1 MSKPRIGLAMDVED
15 GSGPRATKEKS
26 PFVFLK
32 SAYVE
37 RVIEAGGIPFLLPP
51 THDESIVDAYL
62 DSIDGLIVTGSG
74 IDVPGEMYGHER
86 HPKTGRLLPAKSEFE
101 VRLIQR
107 ACSRTLP
114 YLGIC
119 NGMQVMN
126 VAYGGTLYQDLPSE
140 KGVKHET
147 DDATQPCH
155 GVTLEAGTKL
165 HLLIGAKT
173 RRRELVA
180 SPGRAR
186 CWKRAR
192 GRRDLRGRRH
202 RRGDRGSLAAVCDR
216 RAVASRAD
224 SDARRQPHA
233 LRGARAG
240 RRREAARES
249 DVARSP

>member
-1 MSKPRIGLAMDVED
+1 MKPRIGLAMDVED
-15 GSGPRATKEKS
+15 GTGPRATKEKS

-37 RVIEAGGIPFLLPP
+37 RVIEAGGIPLLLAP
-51 THDESIVDAYL
+51 THDESVVDAYL

-74 IDVPGEMYGHER
+74 IDVPGEMYGHAR
-86 HPKTGRLLPAKSEFE
+86 HPKTGRLLPSKSEFE
-101 VRLIQR
+101 VRLIRR
-107 ACSRTLP
+107 ACARTLP

-165 HLLIGAKT
+165 HLLVGAT
-173 RRRELVA
+173 
-180 SPGRAR
+180 
-186 CWKRAR
+186 
-192 GRRDLRGRRH
+192 
-202 RRGDRGSLAAVCDR
+202 
-216 RAVASRAD
+216 RAD
-224 SDARRQPHA
+224 VNSSHHQAVRDVGNGLVIAAISEPDGIIEAIEDPAQPFAIGVQWHPELIPAHAGSRTLFHA
-233 LRGARAG
+233 LVRA
-240 RRREAARES
+240 AAAPRLKTS
-249 DVARSP
+249 SRDA

>member
-1 MSKPRIGLAMDVED
+1 MTHAKPRIGLAMDVED
-15 GSGPRATKEKS
+15 GNGPRATKEKS

-37 RVIEAGGIPFLLPP
+37 RVIEAGGIPLLLAP

-74 IDVPGEMYGHER
+74 IDVPGEMYGHAR

-101 VRLIQR
+101 VRLIRR
-107 ACSRTLP
+107 AASRTLP

-140 KGVKHET
+140 KGVKHDT

-155 GVTLEAGTKL
+155 GVTFETGTKL
-165 HLLIGAKT
+165 HLLVGAI
-173 RRRELVA
+173 
-180 SPGRAR
+180 
-186 CWKRAR
+186 
-192 GRRDLRGRRH
+192 
-202 RRGDRGSLAAVCDR
+202 
-216 RAVASRAD
+216 RAD
-224 SDARRQPHA
+224 VNSSHHQAVRDVGNG
-233 LRGARAG
+233 LVV
-240 RRREAARES
+240 AAISES
-249 DVARSP
+249 DGIVEAIEDPAQPFAIGVQWHPELIPTHAGSRTLFAELIRAASAKPRAKASSL

>member
-15 GSGPRATKEKS
+15 GNGPRATKEKS

-37 RVIEAGGIPFLLPP
+37 RVIEAGGVPFLLPP
-51 THDESIVDAYL
+51 TDDEAIVDAYL

-101 VRLIQR
+101 VRLIKR

-140 KGVKHET
+140 KGVKHES

-165 HLLIGAKT
+165 HVLIGAKRADVNSSHHQAVRDVGNGLVVAAISEADGIVEAIEDPKQPFAIGVQWHPELIPAHAGSRT
-173 RRRELVA
+173 LFAELV
-180 SPGRAR
+180 RAAGSA
-186 CWKRAR
+186 KLRAK
-192 GRRDLRGRRH
+192 
-202 RRGDRGSLAAVCDR
+202 AM
-216 RAVASRAD
+216 
-224 SDARRQPHA
+224 
-233 LRGARAG
+233 
-240 RRREAARES
+240 
-249 DVARSP
+249 